1 MSDPRT
7 FPNPFDS
14 DIVVD
19 PGNAAPVDVSH
30 IHQDAFELC
39 TRAYERV
46 ATNKGSWSV
55 LLFGAAGCGKTHL
68 LSRLRRWLNCELDT
82 VPGKPAAFFVA
93 VRMETSRGMIWR
105 HLRRRFA
112 EELSHTCADGRTN
125 LDAISQCFAARA
137 DGDLTRAF
145 EPAHDCGLDL
155 IQVLETYAENKHRRL
170 CRAWLKGD
178 RLSESQR
185 DLLNLAQLPPYSL
198 EDDWAEAEARQIVG
212 AVTRLAAPSPVVFCF
227 DQIEALGLSR
237 ENDNYG
243 FFCQMGANLFDTTR
257 NSLLISTINVDFLA
271 DLQSGSRDADFA
283 RIRESQI
290 DLRLLD
296 WPLGKQLVEER
307 LALVPEAISANP
319 IKDDDLQAYF
329 QSQHGRVTARKLIHE
344 ARRLFA
350 KWQDRQVEPPPPSD
364 DFLSGEYHRL
374 WSESPVG
381 REPAE
386 ADAVLA
392 HGLPIALQLLGKDTK
407 EKPSQLINLAA
418 GNGASTIRM
427 AFGNQT
433 HSPSLAKWLG
443 KVQEQAG
450 PNSRLCI
457 IRDARLGISPTAKA
471 TQQRPGAWSSSILQR
486 TYRICSWPASQEAAS
501 PSGCAAQP
509 QA

>member
-1 MSDPRT
+1 
-7 FPNPFDS
+7 
-14 DIVVD
+14 
-19 PGNAAPVDVSH
+19 
-30 IHQDAFELC
+30 
-39 TRAYERV
+39 
-46 ATNKGSWSV
+46 
-55 LLFGAAGCGKTHL
+55 
-68 LSRLRRWLNCELDT
+68 LR
-82 VPGKPAAFFVA
+82 
-93 VRMETSRGMIWR
+93 
-105 HLRRRFA
+105 
-112 EELSHTCADGRTN
+112 
-125 LDAISQCFAARA
+125 
-137 DGDLTRAF
+137 
-145 EPAHDCGLDL
+145 LDL
-155 IQVLETYAENKHRRL
+155 IQVLETYAENTHRRL
-170 CRAWLKGD
+170 CRAWPKGD
-178 RLSESQR
+178 RLSESRR
-185 DLLNLAQLPPYSL
+185 DLLNLAQLPPDSL

-237 ENDNYG
+237 EKDNYG

-257 NSLLISTINVDFLA
+257 NALLISTVNVDFLA
-271 DLQSGSRDADFA
+271 DLQSGSREADFQ
-283 RIRESQI
+283 RIRRDQF

-296 WPLGKQLVEER
+296 WSLGKELIDAR

-329 QSQHGRVTARKLIHE
+329 QSQYGRVTARKLIHE

-350 KWQDRQVEPPPPSD
+350 NWLDSPIEPPPPID
-364 DFLSGEYHRL
+364 DFLSAEYHRL

-433 HSPSLAKWLG
+433 HSPGLAKWLA
-443 KVQEQAG
+443 KVQEHAG
-450 PNSRLCI
+450 PNSQLCI

-471 TQQRPGAWSSSILQR
+471 TQQRLNAIVQAGGRVVRVEAEALAALDAMRRLLAVATSGDLSLGGDTVEGATVRDWLKRNLPTQITDFAAELLGEEPGAVPEWQPDALLELLQQR
-486 TYRICSWPASQEAAS
+486 KLLSVDEAADLTELTADKIETFARRH
-501 PSGCAAQP
+501 PDRVCYFGGEHPVVCLAVAP
-509 QA
+509 PA